1 MTPPPLI
8 VEWHIGG
15 VLYGDDFCQR
25 AYALCMLIDLAA
37 HASEGYL
44 PTKEIAQRKETSEK
58 RLESILKSSVK
69 GGIRGKGGGY
79 KLTMA
84 AMPIV

>member
-1 MTPPPLI
+1 
-8 VEWHIGG
+8 
-15 VLYGDDFCQR
+15 
-25 AYALCMLIDLAA
+25 MLIDLAA
-37 HASEGYL
+37 HAPEGYL

-84 AMPIV
+84 PMPIV